1 MDSNLSVTAL
11 ASPDTDSKPT
21 LAPVISVQQI
31 VHKYENRTALAGVSF
46 DVAGAELFESPMDC
60 RALGPTEMWGKADGA
75 LCRHRGYEPA
85 PHHRLLIDRL
95 ERVACGEIKRPAV
108 FMPPGSAKSTYASVL
123 FPPHVMA
130 SAASHAILATSH
142 TTE

>member
-1 MDSNLSVTAL
+1 
-11 ASPDTDSKPT
+11 
-21 LAPVISVQQI
+21 
-31 VHKYENRTALAGVSF
+31 
-46 DVAGAELFESPMDC
+46 
-60 RALGPTEMWGKADGA
+60 MWGKADGA

-130 SAASHAILATSH
+130 SAASRAILATSH
-142 TTE
+142 TTEESQRDRHVDVARAAGLPCGDAVQCRSAGFAKARYTSGAARLS